1 MFTLSP
7 PTCFANSYMGK
18 NEATTF
24 TFDDCCAIGSDKLEL
39 DMASVFEMLFSWAT
53 AFSEAC
59 ITKLPGRNKK
69 ENCDKENVIIDCHR
83 LRCR

>member
-24 TFDDCCAIGSDKLEL
+24 IFDDCCAMGSDKLEL
-39 DMASVFEMLFSWAT
+39 DMTNVLEVSFSRVT
-53 AFSEAC
+53 SFSEAC
-59 ITKLPGRNKK
+59 ISELLGAIKK
-69 ENCDKENVIIDCHR
+69 KTVIR
-83 LRCR
+83 RM

>member
-24 TFDDCCAIGSDKLEL
+24 IFDDCCAMGSDKLEL
-39 DMASVFEMLFSWAT
+39 DMTNVLEVSS
-53 AFSEAC
+53 
-59 ITKLPGRNKK
+59 PGLRRFQRRALV
-69 ENCDKENVIIDCHR
+69 NCPAQ
-83 LRCR
+83 